1 MEGTE
6 LPQFVFV
13 HLPND
18 HTAEARPADGYPYS
32 DSFVADNDYALGRIV
47 EYLSHRKEWEETVV
61 LVTEDDAQSGV
72 DHIDAHRT
80 VLMALGP
87 WIKPNYVSHANTSF
101 PGLLKTIFR
110 LLGIPP
116 LNLYDATATD
126 LSDLFAAA
134 PVRGTY
140 QALPVD
146 ARIFDP
152 ATVRQSTSGKP
163 GPRMDRQ

>member
-1 MEGTE
+1 M
-6 LPQFVFV
+6 
-13 HLPND
+13 
-18 HTAEARPADGYPYS
+18 
-32 DSFVADNDYALGRIV
+32 
-47 EYLSHRKEWEETVV
+47 
-61 LVTEDDAQSGV
+61 TEDDAQSGV

-80 VLMALGP
+80 VLHGAGP
-87 WIKPNYVSHANTSF
+87 VDQAELRLARAIPVF

-126 LSDLFAAA
+126 LSDLFTTKPDPA
-134 PVRGTY
+134 VY
-140 QALPVD
+140 KVLPVD
-146 ARIFDP
+146 QRIFDP